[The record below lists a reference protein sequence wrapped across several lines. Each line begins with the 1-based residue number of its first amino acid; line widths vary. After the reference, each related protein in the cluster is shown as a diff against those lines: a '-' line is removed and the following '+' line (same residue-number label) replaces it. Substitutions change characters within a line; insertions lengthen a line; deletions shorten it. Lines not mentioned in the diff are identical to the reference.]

1 MKQSHAIL
9 LMLAIASLC
18 VLDTRAGTG
27 NAGYSVKPEDIIDS
41 VHTDDIHFNI
51 AAKTAS
57 RYYAKKER
65 LGAELLNTLRDK
77 KSSNANKCEAAYY
90 LGEMGFSAAADDL
103 AANIAINLG
112 DSVILIQN
120 LPIFLAYPS
129 RDALV
134 KIGTLSIP
142 PVIRNIAECDD
153 THVRELSLDVMNRVY
168 GDKDFVQLRLQKA
181 LRAEKDSHKRARL
194 QAALTAL
201 GN

>member
-1 MKQSHAIL
+1 MKQSNSIFL
-9 LMLAIASLC
+9 VLAIASLC
-18 VLDTRAGTG
+18 VLDIRAGTE

-57 RYYAKKER
+57 RYYAEKER
-65 LGAELLNTLRDK
+65 LGADLLNTLKDK

-90 LGEMGFSAAADDL
+90 LGEMGFSAAANDL

-134 KIGTLSIP
+134 KIGTSSIP
-142 PVIRNIAECDD
+142 MVIRNLAEDD
-153 THVRELSLDVMNRVY
+153 DAHVRELSLDVMTRVY

-181 LRAEKDSHKRARL
+181 LRAEKNSHKRARL
-194 QAALTAL
+194 QAALTGL